1 MGLSDELAM
10 LNAEV
15 IVLQWFMMARK
26 SVRFADGIL
35 WWKGEIL
42 ATKNAEK
49 RKRLGQKT
57 NR

>member
-1 MGLSDELAM
+1 M
-10 LNAEV
+10 LQAEV

-26 SVRFADGIL
+26 SVKIADGIL